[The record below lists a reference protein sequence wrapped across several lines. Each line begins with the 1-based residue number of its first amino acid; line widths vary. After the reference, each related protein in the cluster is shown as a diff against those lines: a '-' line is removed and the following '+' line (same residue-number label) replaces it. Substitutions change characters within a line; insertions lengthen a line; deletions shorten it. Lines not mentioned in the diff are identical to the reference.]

1 MKEVAPNTSTA
12 VTKSF
17 WKKDLKETRDYLHR
31 CATDTINK
39 NSFGDIVYE
48 DIAVRH
54 WCFDSDVYV
63 PKLYY
68 RDKNMKKSILD
79 THRLESV
86 VMVRSLS
93 ALVFKER

>member
-1 MKEVAPNTSTA
+1 M
-12 VTKSF
+12 
-17 WKKDLKETRDYLHR
+17 
-31 CATDTINK
+31 
-39 NSFGDIVYE
+39 YE